1 MKIFYPILVFAVLL
15 GAPAEAHSFLA
26 EGGAYDMFVEGTTVI
41 FKDVRL
47 LLPIVALGLL
57 ISLWKAD
64 GLISAWP
71 ANIVGNVLGVPLAVL
86 VNDTIILIYL
96 LIGVLVALIAALAPK
111 RNAFEIRGFALV
123 LGTVSML
130 SALEGHEFFEL
141 PIAIYL
147 GLIFGLNLVL
157 AATANIS
164 GLILST
170 FRTKWVKIAI
180 RAICSWTAAIGIL
193 IFAVNFQ

>member
-1 MKIFYPILVFAVLL
+1 MKIFYPILVLAVLL
-15 GAPAEAHSFLA
+15 GAPVQAHSFLA

-41 FKDVRL
+41 LKDVRL

-96 LIGVLVALIAALAPK
+96 LIGVLVALIAALTPK
-111 RNAFEIRGFALV
+111 RNAFEIRGFAFV
-123 LGTVSML
+123 LGIVSML

-141 PIAIYL
+141 PTAIYL

-170 FRTKWVKIAI
+170 FRAKWVEIAI
-180 RAICSWTAAIGIL
+180 RAICSWTAAIAIL
-193 IFAVNFQ
+193 IFAMSLY

>member
-1 MKIFYPILVFAVLL
+1 MKIFYPILVLAVLL
-15 GAPAEAHSFLA
+15 GAPAQAHSFLA

-41 FKDVRL
+41 LKDVRL

-57 ISLWKAD
+57 IALWKAD

-71 ANIVGNVLGVPLAVL
+71 ANIVGNVLGVPLALL
-86 VNDTIILIYL
+86 VNGTIILIYL
-96 LIGVLVALIAALAPK
+96 LIGVLVALVAALTPK
-111 RNAFEIRGFALV
+111 RNASEIRGLAFV
-123 LGTVSML
+123 LGFVSML

-147 GLIFGLNLVL
+147 GLIFGINLVL

-170 FRTKWVKIAI
+170 FRAKWIEISI

-193 IFAVNFQ
+193 IIAVEI

>member
-1 MKIFYPILVFAVLL
+1 MKIFYPILVLAVLL
-15 GAPAEAHSFLA
+15 GAPAQAHSFLA

-41 FKDVRL
+41 LKDVRL

-57 ISLWKAD
+57 IALWKAD

-71 ANIVGNVLGVPLAVL
+71 ANIVGNVLGVPLALL

-96 LIGVLVALIAALAPK
+96 LIGVLVALVAALTPK
-111 RNAFEIRGFALV
+111 RNASEIRGLAFV
-123 LGTVSML
+123 LGFVSML

-147 GLIFGLNLVL
+147 GLIFGINLVL

-170 FRTKWVKIAI
+170 FRAKWIEISI

-193 IFAVNFQ
+193 IIAVEI

>member
-1 MKIFYPILVFAVLL
+1 MKIFYPILVLAVLL
-15 GAPAEAHSFLA
+15 GAPAQAHSFLA

-41 FKDVRL
+41 LKDVRL

-57 ISLWKAD
+57 IALWKAD

-71 ANIVGNVLGVPLAVL
+71 ANIVGNVLGVPLALL

-96 LIGVLVALIAALAPK
+96 LIGVLVALVAALTPK
-111 RNAFEIRGFALV
+111 RNASEIRGLAFV
-123 LGTVSML
+123 LGFVSML

-147 GLIFGLNLVL
+147 GLIFGINLVL

-170 FRTKWVKIAI
+170 FRAKWVEISI

-193 IFAVNFQ
+193 IIAVEI